1 MITFTQFISMKQRDL
16 TGKDIKKSETA
27 AKRSI
32 ITSIKEN
39 IIFIHDK
46 NLKEKIENFVKILMR

>member
-1 MITFTQFISMKQRDL
+1 MITFTEFVSMKQRDL
-16 TGKDIKKSETA
+16 TGKDIKKSEPA
-27 AKRSI
+27 AKRAI
-32 ITSIKEN
+32 ITAIKEN